1 LPQEGHGPEVFVMA
15 EDPEEIAELRERGD
29 LAKQIAAA
37 FADLP
42 RPDPPITVGAGPL
55 NEDIERAIAG
65 KTADQITAAEAREV
79 RHDLPYLSPAA
90 FIYYLPALLRIILTD
105 DTHVDGLDE
114 FVFYQLAPP
123 ENLALSE
130 HFTQRIGRLDD
141 LQRDALR
148 RYVDWY
154 SASEP
159 FLSGR
164 DSALAYWH
172 S

>member
-1 LPQEGHGPEVFVMA
+1 MA
-15 EDPEEIAELRERGD
+15 EDPEEIAERGERAD
-29 LAKQIAAA
+29 LAERLRAA
-37 FADLP
+37 FADVP
-42 RPDPPITVGAGPL
+42 RPDPPITVGTGPL

-65 KTADQITAAEAREV
+65 KTADEITAADAREV
-79 RHDLPYLSPAA
+79 RHDLPYLSPEA
-90 FIYYLPALLRIILTD
+90 FIYYLPALLRVILTE
-105 DTHVDGLDE
+105 DTYVDGLDE
-114 FVFYQLAPP
+114 FVFYQLVPP
-123 ENLALSE
+123 ENPALSE
-130 HFTQRIGRLDD
+130 HFTQRIGPLDD

-154 SASEP
+154 SAREP